1 MKLKRELKRK
11 MLWNFILIFDGGEN
25 ENKGVD
31 INNFMENYIWDESF
45 IIYEMAKKE
54 GKLMAEDISF

>member
-1 MKLKRELKRK
+1 